1 MKFLL
6 DENLSP
12 NNITKRQT
20 TEQEKIFRNDISDKV
35 LISKICEE
43 LLKENKNINN
53 PLKSEQ
59 RT

>member
-12 NNITKRQT
+12 NNITKRQS
-20 TEQEKIFRNDISDKV
+20 TEQEKIFRNDISHKV
-35 LISKICEE
+35 LISKICKE
-43 LLKENKNINN
+43 LLKQNINN
-53 PLKSEQ
+53 PLKNGQ